1 MEVLLLI
8 LFYIFVPALIIF
20 VANKYPI
27 IDKIGTVVIAYAFGL
42 VLGNLVD
49 FSPAG
54 KQVQDITAMVTV
66 ALSLPLLLFS
76 SDIKAWLRLAPKILF
91 AMMVSIAGLLIIIV
105 IGNQLFAHKIPE
117 VWKISGML
125 VGVYTGGTPNLAALK
140 LALNVDETSYILI
153 HTYDTIISAIFILFL
168 ITIGQRIFLLFL
180 KPFDRKNCKHCNNT
194 DNQNI
199 TYSEITNKS
208 GIKKLLTALG
218 IAIAIVAIG
227 GGVSMLVPE
236 DISTTVSILLITT
249 LGIAASLIPSVNK
262 IESSFQAGMYLI
274 LIFSLD
280 VASMADL
287 SHLNIASL
295 YLLYY
300 IILAI
305 FGTLIFQLI
314 LSRIFKIDA
323 DTTII
328 LLTTLICS
336 PPFVP
341 MVAGALKN
349 KQIIISGLTVGIIGF
364 AIGNY
369 LGILL
374 AWLLQ

>member
-1 MEVLLLI
+1 MEVLLLV
-8 LFYIFVPALIIF
+8 LFYLFTPALILYLAKKF
-20 VANKYPI
+20 PI
-27 IDKIGTVVIAYAFGL
+27 IDKVGTVVIAYAFGL
-42 VLGNLVD
+42 ILGNFVD
-49 FSPAG
+49 ISPAG
-54 KQVQDITAMVTV
+54 KQVQDITAMITV

-76 SDIKAWLRLAPKILF
+76 SDIKAWLKLAPKTLF
-91 AMMVSIAGLLIIIV
+91 AMVVSIVGLTIIII
-105 IGNQLFAHKIPE
+105 IGNQIFANKIPE
-117 VWKISGML
+117 IWKISGML
-125 VGVYTGGTPNLAALK
+125 VGVYTGGTANLAALK
-140 LALNVDETSYILI
+140 LALNVDETSYILV

-180 KPFDRKNCKHCNNT
+180 KPFSNGSCKYTNGNNNH
-194 DNQNI
+194 DI
-199 TYSEITNKS
+199 EYSEILSKS
-208 GIKKLLTALG
+208 GFKKLLTALG
-218 IAIAIVAIG
+218 VAVIIVAIG
-227 GGVSMLVPE
+227 GGLSMLLPE
-236 DISTTVSILLITT
+236 SISSTVSILIITT

-262 IESSFQAGMYLI
+262 IESSFHAGMYLI
-274 LIFSLD
+274 LIFSVD
-280 VASMADL
+280 VASMANL
-287 SHLNIASL
+287 SNLNIASL

-305 FGTLIFQLI
+305 FGTLILQLA

-369 LGILL
+369 IGVLL
-374 AWLLQ
+374 AWILN